1 MKNLKNIYDEIDKKQ
16 DIKLNKLSM
25 PTEYNLNTISI
36 SYYIP
41 DYEDIIWEIL
51 SLSYNYTYENY
62 NLEIVSAPLNLMPD
76 VENYSLYKKG
86 LVFPK

>member
-1 MKNLKNIYDEIDKKQ
+1 MKKKILLIPLVILLLNSCKKDNINSPMHIYKRDYSTIEEFKNVYDEIDKKQ

-41 DYEDIIWEIL
+41 DYEYII
-51 SLSYNYTYENY
+51 
-62 NLEIVSAPLNLMPD
+62 
-76 VENYSLYKKG
+76 
-86 LVFPK
+86 